1 MKYSIG
7 QFSKLINISEYTLR
21 YYENEKLI
29 TPDRDNNGRRY
40 YNDSDISWIEFIKR
54 LKDTGMPIKEIRK
67 YAELRSAGDSTLQER
82 MDLLIKHQDTLQ
94 RKISE
99 LNLNNEKL
107 NEKIDYYRQTIDKQK
122 NGQS

>member
-67 YAELRSAGDSTLQER
+67 YAEHRSAGDSTLQER

-99 LNLNNEKL
+99 LIFNNEKL
-107 NEKIDYYRQTIDKQK
+107 NEKIDYYRQMIDKQK

>member
-54 LKDTGMPIKEIRK
+54 LKDTGMPIKEIWK

-99 LNLNNEKL
+99 LIFNNEKL
-107 NEKIDYYRQTIDKQK
+107 NEKIDYYRQMIDKQK

>member
-99 LNLNNEKL
+99 LIFNNEKL
-107 NEKIDYYRQTIDKQK
+107 NEKIDYYRQMIDKQK

>member
-1 MKYSIG
+1 
-7 QFSKLINISEYTLR
+7 
-21 YYENEKLI
+21 
-29 TPDRDNNGRRY
+29 
-40 YNDSDISWIEFIKR
+40 
-54 LKDTGMPIKEIRK
+54 
-67 YAELRSAGDSTLQER
+67 

>member
-1 MKYSIG
+1 MQYSIG

-54 LKDTGMPIKEIRK
+54 LKDTGMPIKEIWK

-99 LNLNNEKL
+99 LIFNNEKL
-107 NEKIDYYRQTIDKQK
+107 NEKIDYYRQMIDKQK